1 MRDRLYFSN
10 LKTAMS
16 FRPAFWCLLLASSAL
31 HAQRTLYC
39 NGHIFTADSA
49 GHFADYF
56 VVEDGRFVDVG
67 TGVPTPGSAAFGTR
81 VDLKGATV
89 VPGIVD
95 SHIHFIDGALGMLQ
109 VGFFDVAITAAWRA
123 RMVRTKDDLLDGQYV
138 GRDLGYPP
146 LQGIERPIDVLDE
159 VFPTTPAVIF
169 LKSGHAAIA
178 NTAAMRSMGFK
189 AGTQVANGTI
199 GTDAS
204 GELTGYLFE
213 AAAMEANQAFSGH
226 YSSSTIE
233 EAIARA
239 QRKAFSYGITTIGD
253 NTFSPYNLK
262 IYQQLQKHGLLQLR
276 IWARSYGRIQQIAGL
291 MAGLGQKK
299 LRLIPSGVDL
309 DRVHY
314 HAMKDFVDM
323 SLSVPEDAGQASE
336 PGGTVFLDDRQLKD
350 IFLLYPQETHAFH
363 VQGAVGIERLLDANA
378 KYGVRL
384 RPHRHVV
391 DHAGYASPEQ
401 VQRIHDQGLAVTI
414 IGGQTFDVDALI
426 RYYSSVHPEG
436 GEPFDPRRL
445 LDTRTKVRNARGA
458 LTSDFPY
465 GMDTLFAN
473 FSTVDG
479 LNPFPA
485 MAVNV
490 TGRAP
495 DGTPIAGTKGKTI
508 SVEEAV
514 RAYTANGAYV
524 LGEEDSFGTIATGQ
538 RADFVVLDR
547 PIFEEDGMALY
558 DTRVERTYSDGK
570 LVFDRRDT
578 LDHDLQDPIPVPPSD
593 YAVSPVIGYDPV
605 LGLILGGA
613 YFRFPLRTPGSFFS
627 GQVQAILSGQFNVL
641 VDHTRYGLFKR
652 TDLNVTAS
660 FSDYFQ
666 YYFGEG
672 SATDAEVFE
681 KIYAS
686 VYQLRPKLTYDLHRA
701 WSASLFADLRGRH
714 ETRAVD
720 RDDVQFIGQVFPEE
734 HTLGFGTSVQV
745 DTRDNTFSTKKGF
758 FGQLSVVDV
767 PRALNVDGADRGALL
782 VNADL
787 RYFRYIYN
795 SRYVLA
801 ARLSGGYADGDPS
814 YLFRYTLGGA
824 YTLRGFYSNRF
835 RGSRYYA
842 GQMEMRFPFY
852 GRFSG
857 AGFMDVG
864 DITDGAFTGARL
876 SYGGGIRFA
885 LNANVKL
892 RLDYGTSNDQSGVFF
907 TFGEAF

>member
-1 MRDRLYFSN
+1 
-10 LKTAMS
+10 MS
-16 FRPAFWCLLLASSAL
+16 FRSAFWFTLLACNAAQ
-31 HAQRTLYC
+31 AQRTLFF
-39 NGHIFTADSA
+39 NGHIFTSDSV
-49 GHFADYF
+49 GHFATFF
-56 VVEDGRFVDVG
+56 VVEGGRFVEVG
-67 TGVPTPGSAAFGTR
+67 EGAPTEGPTAFGSR
-81 VDLKGATV
+81 VDLEGATV
-89 VPGIVD
+89 IPGIVD
-95 SHIHFIDGALGMLQ
+95 SHIHFIDGAMGMLQ
-109 VGFFDVAITAAWRA
+109 VGFFDVATTASWKA
-123 RMVRTKDDLLDGQYV
+123 RMVGTKGELLDGMYV

-146 LQGIERPIDVLDE
+146 LQGIERPIDLMDE

-169 LKSGHAAIA
+169 LKSGHAALA
-178 NTAAMRSMGFK
+178 NSAAMRSMGFTP
-189 AGTQVANGTI
+189 GTRITDGTI

-204 GELTGYLFE
+204 GRLTGYLFE
-213 AAAMEANQAFSGH
+213 AAAMEANKAVSGH
-226 YSSSTIE
+226 FSAATIE
-233 EAIARA
+233 EAIGLA
-239 QRKAFSYGITTIGD
+239 QRKALSYGITTIGD

-262 IYQQLQKHGLLQLR
+262 IYQQLQKHGLLQMR
-276 IWARSYGRIQQIAGL
+276 VRARSYGRIPQTAGL

-309 DRVHY
+309 ERVHY
-314 HAMKDFVDM
+314 HAMKHFVDM
-323 SLSVPEDAGQASE
+323 SLSVPDDAGQAVE

-363 VQGAVGIERLLDANA
+363 VQGAEGIERLLDADA
-378 KYGVRL
+378 KYGGRL
-384 RPHRHVV
+384 GPHRHVV

-414 IGGQTFDVDALI
+414 IGGQTFDMDALI

-436 GEPFDPRRL
+436 GEPFDPSRL
-445 LDTRTKVRNARGA
+445 LDTRTKVRMARGA
-458 LTSDFPY
+458 LTSDLPY

-473 FSTVDG
+473 YPMIDG

-495 DGTPIAGTKGKTI
+495 DGTPIAGTEGKTI
-508 SVEEAV
+508 TVEEAV

-524 LGEEDSFGTIATGQ
+524 LGEDKSFGTIANGQ
-538 RADFVVLDR
+538 WADFVVLDR
-547 PIFEEDGMALY
+547 PVFERDGMGLY
-558 DTRVERTYSDGK
+558 DTQVVRTYSDGK
-570 LVFDRRDT
+570 LVFDRSDT
-578 LDHDLQDPIPVPPSD
+578 LAYSAPAPVPIRPSD

-627 GQVQAILSGQFNVL
+627 GQVQAILSGQVNVL

-652 TDLNVTAS
+652 TDLNVAAS

-672 SATDAEVFE
+672 SATNADVFE

-686 VYQLRPKLTYDLHRA
+686 VYQLRPKLTYDLHRS
-701 WSASLFADLRGRH
+701 WSTSLFADLRGRH
-714 ETRAVD
+714 ETRAED
-720 RDDVQFIGQVFPEE
+720 RDDEQLSGQVFPDEN
-734 HTLGFGTSVQV
+734 TLGFGASVQL

-758 FGQLSVVDV
+758 FGQLSLEDV
-767 PRALNVDGADRGALL
+767 PRELNVAGTDRGALL
-782 VNADL
+782 VNADV
-787 RYFRYIYN
+787 RYFRYIHD

-814 YLFRYTLGGA
+814 YLFRYALGGTN
-824 YTLRGFYSNRF
+824 TLRGFYSNRF

-842 GQMEMRFPFY
+842 GQVEMRFPLY

-857 AGFMDVG
+857 AAFTDVG
-864 DITDGAFTGARL
+864 DNTDGVFQDARM

-892 RLDYGTSNDQSGVFF
+892 RLDYGTSNDQNGVFF